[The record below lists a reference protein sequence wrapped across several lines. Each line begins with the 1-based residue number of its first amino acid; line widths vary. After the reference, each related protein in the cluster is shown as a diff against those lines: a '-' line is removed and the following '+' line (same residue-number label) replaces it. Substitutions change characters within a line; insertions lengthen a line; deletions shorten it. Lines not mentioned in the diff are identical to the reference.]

1 MKAGKVDVTGS
12 FSSDLLL
19 HGPDTL
25 FEYLAAI
32 FRSFLVHGSV
42 AQIILSCAFLPL
54 YKGGFK
60 NPEKFDSYRAIAGG
74 SQILK
79 LFEYVVLALWGCHL
93 ETDSMQFGFK
103 SGVSTTQCTWVV
115 HEVTNYFMRRGS
127 AVNACLLDCSKA
139 FDKVKFD
146 ILFRKLID
154 RGLPPIVV
162 RVLAYI
168 YEEQTGFVKM
178 AGLTSEGFSIANG
191 TRQGSV
197 LSPLLFS
204 IYLDGLLT
212 RLRKKGLGCHIG
224 GVWYGACGYA
234 DDLILLAPTRDILQ
248 MMLQICE
255 DYAHEHNLV
264 FSTDPVPA
272 KSKTK
277 CMYFCGR
284 QGRRVKY
291 PEPLKLD
298 GDALPWV
305 EVADHLGHT
314 LHQMCTMDNDCQRA
328 RNKFMRCFMD
338 LKEELYYSCPSQLL
352 QAVEVY
358 CSDAYGSMLWNL
370 SSSASEQFF
379 RCWNSCVK
387 IAYGIPRNTFTYLV
401 EGYFGAGLTSL
412 RNQIVSRYPKFY
424 QKLMNSS
431 SKEVRILI
439 RIVRQ
444 DPRSVTC
451 KNLRLLRKMSGMD
464 NAEFYCSNKV
474 KLKLPVKL
482 VPEKEYWRT
491 GLLTSLLTL
500 RVERHSQVQDAKSVD
515 AMITSL
521 CNT

>member
-1 MKAGKVDVTGS
+1 
-12 FSSDLLL
+12 
-19 HGPDTL
+19 
-25 FEYLAAI
+25 
-32 FRSFLVHGSV
+32 
-42 AQIILSCAFLPL
+42 
-54 YKGGFK
+54 
-60 NPEKFDSYRAIAGG
+60 
-74 SQILK
+74 
-79 LFEYVVLALWGCHL
+79 
-93 ETDSMQFGFK
+93 
-103 SGVSTTQCTWVV
+103 
-115 HEVTNYFMRRGS
+115 
-127 AVNACLLDCSKA
+127 
-139 FDKVKFD
+139 
-146 ILFRKLID
+146 
-154 RGLPPIVV
+154 
-162 RVLAYI
+162 
-168 YEEQTGFVKM
+168 
-178 AGLTSEGFSIANG
+178 
-191 TRQGSV
+191 
-197 LSPLLFS
+197 
-204 IYLDGLLT
+204 
-212 RLRKKGLGCHIG
+212 
-224 GVWYGACGYA
+224 
-234 DDLILLAPTRDILQ
+234 
-248 MMLQICE
+248 
-255 DYAHEHNLV
+255 
-264 FSTDPVPA
+264 
-272 KSKTK
+272 
-277 CMYFCGR
+277 
-284 QGRRVKY
+284 
-291 PEPLKLD
+291 
-298 GDALPWV
+298 
-305 EVADHLGHT
+305 
-314 LHQMCTMDNDCQRA
+314 
-328 RNKFMRCFMD
+328 MD

-358 CSDAYGSMLWNL
+358 CSEAYGSMLWNL

-379 RCWNSCVK
+379 NCWNTCVK